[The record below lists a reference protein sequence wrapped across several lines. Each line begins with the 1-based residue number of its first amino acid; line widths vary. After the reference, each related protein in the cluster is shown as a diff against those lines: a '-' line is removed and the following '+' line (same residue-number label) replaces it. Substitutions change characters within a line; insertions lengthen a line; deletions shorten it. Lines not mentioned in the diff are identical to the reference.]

1 MTARQPVAQGGIFG
15 AANHRPMSRETKDL
29 LKGLFQ

>member
-15 AANHRPMSRETKDL
+15 AANLRPMSSQTKEL
-29 LKGLFQ
+29 LKGL